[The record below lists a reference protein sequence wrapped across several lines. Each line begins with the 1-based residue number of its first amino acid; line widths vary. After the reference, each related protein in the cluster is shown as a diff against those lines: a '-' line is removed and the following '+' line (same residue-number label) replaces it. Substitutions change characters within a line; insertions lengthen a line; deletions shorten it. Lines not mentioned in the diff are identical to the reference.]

1 MKTPT
6 VGQSGRDGES
16 PVPDPLAERVQVA
29 QVAALLAERRK
40 RTSLRTLAKQV
51 GISKSAVDGLV
62 QAYHQVRELPKPHAN
77 WQKLKDW
84 YLSEKY
90 SQAGELSEPVDMAI
104 LALEML
110 GKIPE
115 AERRDAVR
123 ELVDALGAIYDH
135 RKVARPSWLTRLD
148 EAVSEQDAA
157 G

>member
-1 MKTPT
+1 M
-6 VGQSGRDGES
+6 
-16 PVPDPLAERVQVA
+16 
-29 QVAALLAERRK
+29 AALLADRRK

-62 QAYHQVRELPKPHAN
+62 QAYHQVRELPQPHAN

-115 AERRDAVR
+115 AERRDAVG
-123 ELVDALGAIYDH
+123 ELVAALGGIYD
-135 RKVARPSWLTRLD
+135 RRTVPRPPWLTRLA
-148 EAVSEQDAA
+148 EAVADQAPGE